1 MTFSFSNLN
10 SFHSCKYC
18 WFKGYAERD
27 SEKVSNAFADYGL
40 MMHEIFELLDT
51 KLIGKDIAQSMA
63 NGRLSN
69 IDLGMAFGHDLNT
82 LYAKATT
89 VAIENYNTVEKI
101 VSLEE
106 NVNFEIDGYKFTGFI
121 DQLLLDEDGEYIVVD
136 HKSKSNFKSKKEQA
150 QYARQ
155 LYLYSIAIFNKYGKY
170 PKELRFNMFRKQ
182 NVVVIPFKE
191 KDLQEA
197 KEWAIET
204 IQEIIETEIFPP
216 TTDEFLRDNLCN
228 YRHQEEHQDGE
239 CIRLDDYKPRTV
251 WRRCSIVEEGNDTN
265 E

>member
-18 WFKGYAERD
+18 WFKNYAEKD
-27 SEKVSNAFADYGL
+27 DEKLSNAFADYGL
-40 MMHEIFELLDT
+40 MMHEIFELLD
-51 KLIGKDIAQSMA
+51 KELIGKDTAQSMA
-63 NGRLSN
+63 SGRLSG
-69 IDLGMAFGHDLNT
+69 IDLGMAFGHDLNA

-89 VAIENYNTVEKI
+89 TAIENYNTIEKI
-101 VSLEE
+101 ISLEE

-121 DQLLLDEDGEYIVVD
+121 DQLLQNEDGEYILVD

-155 LYLYSIAIFNKYGKY
+155 LYLYSIAIFEKYGKY

-182 NVVVIPFKE
+182 NIVTIPFKE

-197 KEWAIET
+197 KEWAVKT
-204 IQEIIETEIFPP
+204 ICEMIETEMFPP

-239 CIRLDDYKPRTV
+239 CVRLDDYKPRTV
-251 WRRCSIVEEGNDTN
+251 WRRCSIVEERCDTD